1 MRLTAGRSADAELTA
16 ERTNQL
22 SVLLSASVMG
32 RQCSPSFQLN
42 GLAMRAENLRGRE
55 ADSTRDLRGFC
66 VRNTPG
72 VRQHRCPLGRPDASQ
87 GRGVWTGSVTVVTA
101 ATSYCV
107 RDQPARLIVQAATAV
122 RHPYQ
127 RHTSRQEATERTF
140 GPEDHGDRK
149 EDLSPPT
156 TDPGGQSLPLT
167 ACPRL
172 PGSALQPCGHRAS
185 PQSDISGT
193 RL

>member
-66 VRNTPG
+66 VRNTPRWC
-72 VRQHRCPLGRPDASQ
+72 VSTDVL
-87 GRGVWTGSVTVVTA
+87 WA
-101 ATSYCV
+101 ALT
-107 RDQPARLIVQAATAV
+107 PARVGV
-122 RHPYQ
+122 
-127 RHTSRQEATERTF
+127 S
-140 GPEDHGDRK
+140 GPAQ
-149 EDLSPPT
+149 SP
-156 TDPGGQSLPLT
+156 S
-167 ACPRL
+167 
-172 PGSALQPCGHRAS
+172 
-185 PQSDISGT
+185 
-193 RL
+193 